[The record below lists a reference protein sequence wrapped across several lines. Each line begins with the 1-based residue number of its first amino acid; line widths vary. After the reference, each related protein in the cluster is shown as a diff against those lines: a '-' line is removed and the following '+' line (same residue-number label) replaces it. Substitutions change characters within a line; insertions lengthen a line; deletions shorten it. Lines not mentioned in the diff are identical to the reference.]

1 MLHVKKKGGG
11 AGRFNVC
18 WHIGHPC
25 GTESFCVSKV
35 NDFGRLD
42 AGFFRAQYFSA
53 IMVAKADSFIRKLMV
68 AIVILSA
75 IKPLVK

>member
-1 MLHVKKKGGG
+1 
-11 AGRFNVC
+11 
-18 WHIGHPC
+18 
-25 GTESFCVSKV
+25 
-35 NDFGRLD
+35 LD

-53 IMVAKADSFIRKLMV
+53 VMVAKADSFIRKLMA